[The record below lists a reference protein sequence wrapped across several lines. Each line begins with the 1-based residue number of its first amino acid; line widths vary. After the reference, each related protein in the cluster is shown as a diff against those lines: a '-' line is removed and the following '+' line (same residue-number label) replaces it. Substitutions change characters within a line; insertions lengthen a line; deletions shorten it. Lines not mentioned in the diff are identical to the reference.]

1 MTNTF
6 FLQPGSSFPVAF
18 KYLKRIAL
26 AVAAI
31 GISAFSM
38 VAQADGLDLPSELQA
53 EAHGKYMLVEFYAPY
68 CGTCQMMK
76 PHVEALKN
84 KIDDKVVVRPVDAS
98 QPPNVKYVR
107 AYGIKGTPT
116 YILFNPSGK
125 MVYRMDDRIS
135 PVILEK
141 QVMKQ
146 IGQGDRVSNSQ

>member
-6 FLQPGSSFPVAF
+6 FLQRSSAF
-18 KYLKRIAL
+18 LTSSNGLKRVAL
-26 AVAAI
+26 AIAATCISVVSGVAH
-31 GISAFSM
+31 
-38 VAQADGLDLPSELQA
+38 ADGLDLPSELQA
-53 EAHGKYMLVEFYAPY
+53 EAHGKYMLVEFYSPY

-84 KIDDKVVVRPVDAS
+84 KVDDKVVIKPVDAS

-107 AYGIKGTPT
+107 TYGIKGTPT

-146 IGQGDRVSNSQ
+146 IGQTDRVSNSN